1 MDSYNKC
8 EFLFT
13 KCTFVFLSLFFDFA
27 VKYELDMFL
36 KALVRFSREAVLVSL
51 SKDKHIPL
59 LMSYWW

>member
-1 MDSYNKC
+1 MLISFYKMH
-8 EFLFT
+8 FLVSF
-13 KCTFVFLSLFFDFA
+13 SFFDFA